1 LNADHRGLDKDYD
14 ITATKEDADEAKRLY
29 AEFAQSNEYGLAPHT
44 FELYETII
52 QPKAADGG
60 ATKREIASAYHKAK
74 HRQLP
79 SNRLNRELN
88 ALITVGLLAV
98 DETTKP
104 YRHVLN
110 SFPGQERL
118 AE

>member
-1 LNADHRGLDKDYD
+1 MFDAWSKTLKHQTGTKYLYCLNHLLALSHTTPPRPCQKRGTSPL
-14 ITATKEDADEAKRLY
+14 
-29 AEFAQSNEYGLAPHT
+29 
-44 FELYETII
+44 
-52 QPKAADGG
+52 
-60 ATKREIASAYHKAK
+60 REIASAYYKAK

-79 SNRLNRELN
+79 SKWLDREPY
-88 ALITVGLLAV
+88 ALITVDLLAV

-118 AE
+118 